1 MTVRRPPFAHLLV
14 PVLAVLGLGVMAYTV
29 IAGDKNYPAAPPLS
43 APAQSPY
50 PHTVAGA
57 ALVEASSE
65 NIAVGSAVAGT
76 VAQVTAR
83 VGEPLKAGAPLFVLD
98 ARSIQAEVAS
108 REAALATAQ
117 ARAPEARAQA
127 EDAAFQLSLVQGLD
141 DNRAVSREEVQRRR
155 SALAVARARQAA
167 SEAAVQEA
175 RAQLNAARTELAR
188 HTVRAPID
196 GEVLQVNVRPGEY
209 LATVG
214 GQRPAVVMGDTRI
227 LHVRV
232 DVDENDAWRV
242 RPGARATVSRRG
254 NAKLKTEARWVR
266 AEPLVTPKKSLTG
279 DSVERVDTRVLQLL
293 FAFERKALPV
303 YVGQQMD
310 VFIEAAPLDGSRP

>member
-117 ARAPEARAQA
+117 ARAQA

-242 RPGARATVSRRG
+242 RPGARATVSLRG